1 MDRLSETQR
10 IEILIILGY
19 GDRMRNLQEVCNIFN
34 DKYPNRNPITKST
47 VSKINKK
54 FRETGKVKDAARSG
68 RLKSATDGD
77 KAHFARNVREYLNNI
92 FFGRW
97 IGRRGIFC

>member
-34 DKYPNRNPITKST
+34 DKYPKRNPITKST

-54 FRETGKVKDAARSG
+54 FRETGTVKDAARSG
-68 RLKSATDGD
+68 RPKCNMN
-77 KAHFARNVREYLNNI
+77 KKQYNKQ
-92 FFGRW
+92 
-97 IGRRGIFC
+97 